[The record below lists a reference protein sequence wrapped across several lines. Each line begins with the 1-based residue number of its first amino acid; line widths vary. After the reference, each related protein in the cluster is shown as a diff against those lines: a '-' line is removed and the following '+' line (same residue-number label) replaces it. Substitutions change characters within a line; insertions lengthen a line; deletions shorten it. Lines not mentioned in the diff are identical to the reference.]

1 MLNNK
6 NPFCVDSNLYP
17 ALRQVHSINAINGTL
32 FLIQKYAIENIHFS
46 DSEICELNL
55 TANTSFLEN
64 YRFYL
69 RYIGN
74 SLTNHM

>member
-17 ALRQVHSINAINGTL
+17 ALRQVQSINAINDTL

-46 DSEICELNL
+46 DSEICD
-55 TANTSFLEN
+55 
-64 YRFYL
+64 
-69 RYIGN
+69 
-74 SLTNHM
+74 